1 MIICRSILLIILYC
15 HLNLTVFTG
24 VVEVCLILTVPPWE
38 RISADIV
45 LLNALLLG
53 SIACYPVQ

>member
-1 MIICRSILLIILYC
+1 MICRSILLIILYF

-24 VVEVCLILTVPPWE
+24 VVEVCLILTVPHCE

-45 LLNALLLG
+45 LLNALLRG
-53 SIACYPVQ
+53 SNTCYPVQ